1 MKIIG
6 VVLVTLFT
14 AAIMASAKAIVDVA
28 VLQKENENVH
38 ALLINAREDRKV
50 IHKDIKDI
58 LTILGRH

>member
-1 MKIIG
+1 
-6 VVLVTLFT
+6 
-14 AAIMASAKAIVDVA
+14 MASAKAIVDVA

-58 LTILGRH
+58 LTIFGRH